1 MMSRRPFSLG
11 FTLVL
16 LAFFLISGCAAHR
29 PVSDEPV
36 PPVPLPPQ
44 KEAVEEKPLPEKQ
57 TLTAGDAK
65 KQTLSDGTDRA
76 DGPYLTVE
84 APVDLSGG
92 PRRDEPDELA
102 ELLEMKASFGPDD
115 TAVRQMRPSAI
126 REAAQLVTLQ
136 TAMAW
141 RYGQLMEATERYAA
155 IMDTAFDFGPL
166 LMTQGEALIMP
177 PVLTRGGASLR
188 IEQPE
193 TATAS
198 KASYELLD
206 PAHYISVVPNW
217 RSYLMADAFPEPE
230 KPNPA
235 LIPKNRKER
244 RIWREAVREAWT
256 FGIEEADQLYVD
268 NVSRMVRDYRGI
280 MLYHL
285 LTAQHL
291 LSQIRTAS
299 ADLGSRSKA
308 NMLHL
313 GQRVYRITAPALFTP
328 PKAVMDKQAPRK
340 KRTRK

>member
-11 FTLVL
+11 ITLVF
-16 LAFFLISGCAAHR
+16 LAFFLLSGCAAHR
-29 PVSDEPV
+29 SVEPV

-44 KEAVEEKPLPEKQ
+44 KETVEEKALPEKQ

-65 KQTLSDGTDRA
+65 KQTLSAGQQDRT

-84 APVDLSGG
+84 TPTDLSGA

-141 RYGQLMEATERYAA
+141 RYGQLMDATEQYAA

-166 LMTQGEALIMP
+166 LMTQGDALIMP
-177 PVLTRGGASLR
+177 PVLTRAGASMR

-193 TATAS
+193 TATAAR
-198 KASYELLD
+198 ASYELLD

-291 LSQIRTAS
+291 LSQVRMAS
-299 ADLGSRSKA
+299 ADLGIRSKA

-328 PKAVMDKQAPRK
+328 PKAVPDKQAPRK